1 MKKIIS
7 YALMCLVI
15 SGSIAQTSLTYKN
28 NALRDGDVVKSY
40 EFVYTDPGPGGT
52 DKTWDFSKI
61 SYTAKELTENVGVTP
76 GVPLQDVAK
85 YTSVMAVDGYEY
97 YHNINENIFELVG
110 YTTKDISLVYTDPI
124 VKMKYPFFYGDQFM
138 DDFSGKALY
147 AGRNITFEGQYT
159 VSADAMGTLILP
171 DRTSKNALRI
181 KVVKKSLEYNPCSTI
196 EVEAVNYFWYI
207 ESCRYPIISLNSK
220 TYQRSSQDYKIT
232 EQSAYFNQQEPNNS
246 NECVA
251 GTNELTN
258 NDFAINTFP
267 NPFDDKTSCTYFLR
281 KSMDVKAEL
290 FDITGKMTVRLLNN
304 EKQDGGLHIIDIDA
318 TAMGLV
324 PGVYY
329 IKLTFDKK
337 EIVQKIVK
345 I

>member
-7 YALMCLVI
+7 YALMCLII
-15 SGSIAQTSLTYKN
+15 SGSIAQAPLTNKN

-76 GVPLQDVAK
+76 GVPLQGVAK

-97 YHNINENIFELVG
+97 YHNINENTFELVG
-110 YTTKDISLVYTDPI
+110 YTTKDIALVYTDPI
-124 VKMKYPFFYGDQFM
+124 VKMKYPFFYGDQFS
-138 DDFSGKALY
+138 DNFSGEALY
-147 AGRNITFEGQYT
+147 AGSNITFEGQYA
-159 VSADAMGTLILP
+159 VSADATGTLILP

-196 EVEAVNYFWYI
+196 EVYVVNYYWYV
-207 ESCRYPIISLNSK
+207 EGCRYPVISLNYK
-220 TYQRSSQDYKIT
+220 TYQHSSQDVEIT
-232 EQSAYFNQQEPNNS
+232 EKSAYFNPQETTNS
-246 NECVA
+246 NGCVA
-251 GTNELTN
+251 GNEELTN

-281 KSMDVKAEL
+281 RSMDVKAEL
-290 FDITGKMTVRLLNN
+290 FDITGKMAALLVNN
-304 EKQDGGLHIIDIDA
+304 EKQQEGIHNIDIDA
-318 TAMGLV
+318 TALDLV